1 MIVSIG
7 FLLSLPEAAFGQ
19 SLTTGGVVGRVTD
32 PSGAAVANATVT
44 LKNEDTGAT
53 QTATSNG
60 TGAYRFSLLNPGHY
74 DVSAAAQGFQGRE
87 QPFVIAV
94 GQDNTV
100 NLGLQV
106 ASSSQTVEVT
116 AEGGAVQTDN
126 ANVARPSAPRWLP
139 IFLTPA
145 TI

>member
-1 MIVSIG
+1 M
-7 FLLSLPEAAFGQ
+7 
-19 SLTTGGVVGRVTD
+19 VGRVTD

-74 DVSAAAQGFQGRE
+74 DVSAAAQGFRGRE

-106 ASSSQTVEVT
+106 ASSSQTVEVYEQRAGPFKLT
-116 AEGGAVQTDN
+116 MPMSPDHQ
-126 ANVARPSAPRWLP
+126 PRDGCQYS
-139 IFLTPA
+139 
-145 TI
+145 